1 MGIFENLEVFMEFS
15 EIDKFYDFSIDKL
28 TVLGTLKCKEYYFN
42 LIDFAYSYPI
52 PFFEKVIDTQFFTK
66 SWKITNFGFL
76 QIDITTL
83 KFRLEF
89 NPNKIT
95 SQLQKKLLN
104 VLLSYIKDVHF
115 SRIDLAIDLYNYNLY
130 DYNIVDL
137 NARKKAYYYDRTGKL
152 ETCYFGSMSS
162 NKFIRIYN
170 KGVEQKV
177 KDKNFNIDVD
187 WWRVELQLRDTYIDT
202 YLTGFKDFLDGILIF
217 KYYSV
222 ENLSFSDKACLDYI
236 LKDMSRLGLL
246 SKNARTR
253 YKRIINELKLE
264 SLSFI
269 NDLMQHSYVYTISYL
284 KTLAPT
290 LYNDDDNL

>member
-1 MGIFENLEVFMEFS
+1 MEF
-15 EIDKFYDFSIDKL
+15 IDIERFCDFSIDKL
-28 TVLGTLKCKEYYFN
+28 TVLGTLKSKEYYFN
-42 LIDFAYSYPI
+42 LIDFAYTYPI

-66 SWKITNFGFL
+66 SWRITDFGFL

-95 SQLQKKLLN
+95 SELQKKLLN
-104 VLLSYIKDVHF
+104 ILLSYIKDVHF

-137 NARKKAYYYDRTGKL
+137 NPRKKAYYYDRAGKL

-170 KGVEQKV
+170 KAVEQKV
-177 KDKNFNIDVD
+177 KDKNFDSDVD

-222 ENLSFSDKACLDYI
+222 ESLSFTDKACLDYI
-236 LKDMSRLGLL
+236 LKDISRLGLL

-253 YKRIINELKLE
+253 YKRIIKELKLE
-264 SLSFI
+264 SLGFI
-269 NDLMQHSYVYTISYL
+269 NDLMQHSYVYTLSYL

-290 LYNDDDNL
+290 LYSDDDYL

>member
-1 MGIFENLEVFMEFS
+1 MEFS

-42 LIDFAYSYPI
+42 LIDFAYTYPI

-66 SWKITNFGFL
+66 SWKITDFGFL

-170 KGVEQKV
+170 KGLEQKV

-236 LKDMSRLGLL
+236 LKDISRLGLL

>member
-1 MGIFENLEVFMEFS
+1 MEFS
-15 EIDKFYDFSIDKL
+15 DIDKFCDFSIDKL

-42 LIDFAYSYPI
+42 LIDFAYTYPI

-66 SWKITNFGFL
+66 SWRITDFGFL

-104 VLLSYIKDVHF
+104 TLLSYIKDVHF

-137 NARKKAYYYDRTGKL
+137 NPRKKAYYYDRTGKL

-177 KDKNFNIDVD
+177 KDKNFNIEVD

-222 ENLSFSDKACLDYI
+222 ENLSFTDKACLDYL
-236 LKDMSRLGLL
+236 LKDISRLGLL

-264 SLSFI
+264 SLGFI

-290 LYNDDDNL
+290 LYSDDYYI

>member
-1 MGIFENLEVFMEFS
+1 MEFS
-15 EIDKFYDFSIDKL
+15 EIDKFCDFSIDKL

-42 LIDFAYSYPI
+42 LIDFAYTYPI

-66 SWKITNFGFL
+66 SWRITDFGFL

-89 NPNKIT
+89 NPNNIKNE
-95 SQLQKKLLN
+95 LQKKLLRT
-104 VLLSYIKDVHF
+104 LLSYIKDVHF
-115 SRIDLAIDLYNYNLY
+115 SRIDLAIDLFNYNLY

-137 NARKKAYYYDRTGKL
+137 NPRKKAYYYDRVGKL

-162 NKFIRIYN
+162 NTFIRIYN
-170 KGVEQKV
+170 EAVEQKI
-177 KDKNFNIDVD
+177 KDKKFNESVD

-217 KYYSV
+217 KYVSL
-222 ENLSFSDKACLDYI
+222 EELSFNDKACLDYLLRDI
-236 LKDMSRLGLL
+236 SRLSLL
-246 SKNARTR
+246 SKNARTK
-253 YKRIINELKLE
+253 YKRIIKELKTE

-269 NDLMQHSYVYTISYL
+269 NDLMQHSYVYTLSYL
-284 KTLAPT
+284 KLLVPT
-290 LYNDDDNL
+290 LYCDDDYL

>member
-1 MGIFENLEVFMEFS
+1 MEFS
-15 EIDKFYDFSIDKL
+15 DIERFCDFCIDKL

-42 LIDFAYSYPI
+42 LIDFAYTYPI

-66 SWKITNFGFL
+66 SWRITDFGFL

-104 VLLSYIKDVHF
+104 TLLSYIKDVHF

-137 NARKKAYYYDRTGKL
+137 NPRKKAYYYDRAGKL

-170 KGVEQKV
+170 KAVEQKV
-177 KDKNFNIDVD
+177 KDKNFDSDVD

-222 ENLSFSDKACLDYI
+222 ESLSFTDKACLDYI
-236 LKDMSRLGLL
+236 LKDISRLGLL

-253 YKRIINELKLE
+253 YKRIIKDLKLE

-269 NDLMQHSYVYTISYL
+269 NDLMQHSYVYTLSYL

-290 LYNDDDNL
+290 LYSDHDYI

>member
-1 MGIFENLEVFMEFS
+1 MEFS

-42 LIDFAYSYPI
+42 LIDFAYTYPI

-236 LKDMSRLGLL
+236 LKDISRLGLL

>member
-1 MGIFENLEVFMEFS
+1 MEFS
-15 EIDKFYDFSIDKL
+15 DIERFCDFSIDKL

-42 LIDFAYSYPI
+42 LIDFAYTYPI

-66 SWKITNFGFL
+66 SWRITDFGFL

-95 SQLQKKLLN
+95 SELQKKLLN
-104 VLLSYIKDVHF
+104 ILLSYIKDVHF

-137 NARKKAYYYDRTGKL
+137 NPRKKAYYYDRAGKL

-170 KGVEQKV
+170 KAVEQKV
-177 KDKNFNIDVD
+177 KDKNFDSDVD

-222 ENLSFSDKACLDYI
+222 ESLSFTDKACLDYI
-236 LKDMSRLGLL
+236 LKDISRLGLL

-253 YKRIINELKLE
+253 YKRIIKELKLE
-264 SLSFI
+264 SLGFI
-269 NDLMQHSYVYTISYL
+269 NDLMQHSYVYTLSYL

-290 LYNDDDNL
+290 LYSDDDYL

>member
-1 MGIFENLEVFMEFS
+1 MEFS

-42 LIDFAYSYPI
+42 LIDFAYTYPI

-170 KGVEQKV
+170 KGLEQKV

-236 LKDMSRLGLL
+236 LKDISRLGLL

>member
-15 EIDKFYDFSIDKL
+15 EIDKFCDFSIDKL

-42 LIDFAYSYPI
+42 LIDFAYTYPI

-66 SWKITNFGFL
+66 SWRITDFGFL

-104 VLLSYIKDVHF
+104 TLLSYIKDVHF

-222 ENLSFSDKACLDYI
+222 ENLSFTDKACLDYI
-236 LKDMSRLGLL
+236 LKDISRLGLL

-253 YKRIINELKLE
+253 YKRIINDLKLE

-290 LYNDDDNL
+290 LYNDDYV

>member
-1 MGIFENLEVFMEFS
+1 MEFS
-15 EIDKFYDFSIDKL
+15 DIERFCDFSIDKL
-28 TVLGTLKCKEYYFN
+28 TVLGTLKCKDYYFN
-42 LIDFAYSYPI
+42 LIDFAYTYPI

-66 SWKITNFGFL
+66 SWRITDFGFL

-95 SQLQKKLLN
+95 SELQKKLLN
-104 VLLSYIKDVHF
+104 ILLSYIKDVHF

-137 NARKKAYYYDRTGKL
+137 NPRKKAYYYDRTGKL

-177 KDKNFNIDVD
+177 KDKNFNIEVD

-222 ENLSFSDKACLDYI
+222 ENLSFTDKACLDYL
-236 LKDMSRLGLL
+236 LKDISRLGLL

-264 SLSFI
+264 SLGFI

-290 LYNDDDNL
+290 LYSDDDYI

>member
-1 MGIFENLEVFMEFS
+1 MEFS
-15 EIDKFYDFSIDKL
+15 EIDKFCDFSIDKL

-42 LIDFAYSYPI
+42 LIDFAYTYPI

-66 SWKITNFGFL
+66 SWRITDFGFL

-104 VLLSYIKDVHF
+104 TLLSYIKDVHF

-137 NARKKAYYYDRTGKL
+137 NPRKKAYYYDRTGKL

-177 KDKNFNIDVD
+177 KDKNFNIEVD

-222 ENLSFSDKACLDYI
+222 ENLSFTDKACLDYL
-236 LKDMSRLGLL
+236 LKDISRLGLL

-264 SLSFI
+264 SLGFI

-290 LYNDDDNL
+290 LYSDDYYI

>member
-1 MGIFENLEVFMEFS
+1 MEFS
-15 EIDKFYDFSIDKL
+15 EIDKFCDFSIDKL

-42 LIDFAYSYPI
+42 LIDFAYTYPI

-66 SWKITNFGFL
+66 SWRITDFGFL

-104 VLLSYIKDVHF
+104 VLLSYIKDIHF

-170 KGVEQKV
+170 KSVEQKV
-177 KDKNFNIDVD
+177 KDNTFNEEVD
-187 WWRVELQLRDTYIDT
+187 WWRVELQLRDTFIDT

-236 LKDMSRLGLL
+236 LKDISRLGLL

-269 NDLMQHSYVYTISYL
+269 NDLMQHSYVYTLSYL

-290 LYNDDDNL
+290 LY

>member
-1 MGIFENLEVFMEFS
+1 MEFS
-15 EIDKFYDFSIDKL
+15 DIERFCDFSIDKL
-28 TVLGTLKCKEYYFN
+28 TVLGTLKCKDYYFN
-42 LIDFAYSYPI
+42 LIDFAYTYPI

-66 SWKITNFGFL
+66 SWRITDFGFL

-104 VLLSYIKDVHF
+104 TLLSYIKDVHF

-137 NARKKAYYYDRTGKL
+137 NPRKKAYYYDRAGKL

-170 KGVEQKV
+170 KAVEQKV
-177 KDKNFNIDVD
+177 KDKNFDSDVD

-217 KYYSV
+217 KYCSV
-222 ENLSFSDKACLDYI
+222 ESLSFAYKACLAYI
-236 LKDMSRLGLL
+236 LKD
-246 SKNARTR
+246 
-253 YKRIINELKLE
+253 
-264 SLSFI
+264 F
-269 NDLMQHSYVYTISYL
+269 SYF
-284 KTLAPT
+284 
-290 LYNDDDNL
+290 

>member
-1 MGIFENLEVFMEFS
+1 MEFS
-15 EIDKFYDFSIDKL
+15 EIDKFCDFSIDKL
-28 TVLGTLKCKEYYFN
+28 TVLGTLNCKEYYFN
-42 LIDFAYSYPI
+42 LIDFAYTYPI

-66 SWKITNFGFL
+66 SWRITDFGFL

-104 VLLSYIKDVHF
+104 TLLSYIKDVHF

-137 NARKKAYYYDRTGKL
+137 NPRKKAYYYDRTGKL

-177 KDKNFNIDVD
+177 KDKNFNIEVD

-222 ENLSFSDKACLDYI
+222 ENLSFTDKACLDYL
-236 LKDMSRLGLL
+236 LKDISRLGLL

-264 SLSFI
+264 SLGFI

-290 LYNDDDNL
+290 LYSDDDYI

>member
-1 MGIFENLEVFMEFS
+1 MEFS
-15 EIDKFYDFSIDKL
+15 EIDKFCDFSIDKL

-42 LIDFAYSYPI
+42 LIDFAYTYPI

-66 SWKITNFGFL
+66 SWRITDFGFL

-104 VLLSYIKDVHF
+104 TLLSYIKDVHF

-137 NARKKAYYYDRTGKL
+137 NSRKKAYYYDRTGKL

-170 KGVEQKV
+170 KGAEQKV
-177 KDKNFNIDVD
+177 KDKNFNVDVD

-222 ENLSFSDKACLDYI
+222 ENLSFTDKACLDYI
-236 LKDMSRLGLL
+236 LKDISRLGLL

-253 YKRIINELKLE
+253 YKRIINDLKLE
-264 SLSFI
+264 SLGFI

-290 LYNDDDNL
+290 LYSDDDYI

>member
-1 MGIFENLEVFMEFS
+1 MEFS
-15 EIDKFYDFSIDKL
+15 EIDKFCDFSIDKL

-42 LIDFAYSYPI
+42 LIDFAYTYPI

-66 SWKITNFGFL
+66 SWRITDFGFL

-104 VLLSYIKDVHF
+104 TLLSYIKDVHF

-137 NARKKAYYYDRTGKL
+137 NPRKKAYYYDRTGKL

-222 ENLSFSDKACLDYI
+222 ENLSFTDKACLDYL
-236 LKDMSRLGLL
+236 LKDISRLGLL

-264 SLSFI
+264 SLGFI

-290 LYNDDDNL
+290 LYSDDDYI

>member
-1 MGIFENLEVFMEFS
+1 MEFS
-15 EIDKFYDFSIDKL
+15 EIDKFCDFSIDKL

-42 LIDFAYSYPI
+42 LINFAYTYPI

-66 SWKITNFGFL
+66 SWRITDFGFL

-104 VLLSYIKDVHF
+104 TLLSYIKDVHF

-137 NARKKAYYYDRTGKL
+137 NSRKKAYYYDRTGKL

-177 KDKNFNIDVD
+177 KDKNFNVDVD

-222 ENLSFSDKACLDYI
+222 ENLSFTDKACLDYI
-236 LKDMSRLGLL
+236 LKDISRLGLL

-253 YKRIINELKLE
+253 YKRIINDLKLE
-264 SLSFI
+264 SLGFI

-290 LYNDDDNL
+290 LYSDDDYI

>member
-1 MGIFENLEVFMEFS
+1 MEFS
-15 EIDKFYDFSIDKL
+15 EIDKFCDFSIDKL

-42 LIDFAYSYPI
+42 LIDFAYTYPI

-66 SWKITNFGFL
+66 SWRITDFGFL

-104 VLLSYIKDVHF
+104 TLLSYIKDVHF

-137 NARKKAYYYDRTGKL
+137 NPRKKAYYYDRAGKL

-170 KGVEQKV
+170 KAVEQKV
-177 KDKNFNIDVD
+177 KDKNFDSDVD

-222 ENLSFSDKACLDYI
+222 ENLSFTDKACLDYI
-236 LKDMSRLGLL
+236 LKDISRLGLL

-253 YKRIINELKLE
+253 YKRFINELKLE
-264 SLSFI
+264 SLGFI
-269 NDLMQHSYVYTISYL
+269 NDLMQHSYVYTLSYL

-290 LYNDDDNL
+290 LYSDDDYIQKQVL

>member
-1 MGIFENLEVFMEFS
+1 MEFS
-15 EIDKFYDFSIDKL
+15 EIDKFCDFSIDKL

-42 LIDFAYSYPI
+42 LIDFAYTYPI

-66 SWKITNFGFL
+66 SWRITDFGFL

-95 SQLQKKLLN
+95 SQLQKNLLN
-104 VLLSYIKDVHF
+104 FLLSYIKDVHF

-137 NARKKAYYYDRTGKL
+137 NPRKKAYYYDRTGKL

-177 KDKNFNIDVD
+177 KDKNFNIEVD

-222 ENLSFSDKACLDYI
+222 ENLSFTDKACLDYI
-236 LKDMSRLGLL
+236 LKDISRLGLL

-264 SLSFI
+264 SLGFI
-269 NDLMQHSYVYTISYL
+269 NDLMQHSYIYTISYL

-290 LYNDDDNL
+290 LYSDDYYI

>member
-1 MGIFENLEVFMEFS
+1 MEFS
-15 EIDKFYDFSIDKL
+15 EIDKFCDFSIDKL

-42 LIDFAYSYPI
+42 LIDFAYTYPI

-66 SWKITNFGFL
+66 SWRITDFGFL

-104 VLLSYIKDVHF
+104 TLLSYIKDVHF

-137 NARKKAYYYDRTGKL
+137 NPRKKAYYYDRTGKL

-177 KDKNFNIDVD
+177 KDKNFNIEVD

-222 ENLSFSDKACLDYI
+222 ENLSFTDKACLDYL
-236 LKDMSRLGLL
+236 LKDISRLGFL

-264 SLSFI
+264 SLGFI

-290 LYNDDDNL
+290 LYSDDDYI

>member
-1 MGIFENLEVFMEFS
+1 MEFS
-15 EIDKFYDFSIDKL
+15 EIDKFCDFSIDKL

-42 LIDFAYSYPI
+42 LIDFAYTYPI

-66 SWKITNFGFL
+66 SWRITDFGFL

-104 VLLSYIKDVHF
+104 TLLSYIKDVHF

-137 NARKKAYYYDRTGKL
+137 NPRKKAYYYDRAGKL

-170 KGVEQKV
+170 KAVEQKV
-177 KDKNFNIDVD
+177 KDKNFDSDVD

-222 ENLSFSDKACLDYI
+222 ENLSFTDKACLDYI
-236 LKDMSRLGLL
+236 LKDISRLGLL

-253 YKRIINELKLE
+253 YKRFINELKLE
-264 SLSFI
+264 SLGFI
-269 NDLMQHSYVYTISYL
+269 NDLMQHSYVYTLSYL

-290 LYNDDDNL
+290 LYSDDDYI

>member
-1 MGIFENLEVFMEFS
+1 MEFS
-15 EIDKFYDFSIDKL
+15 EIDKFCDFSIDKL

-42 LIDFAYSYPI
+42 LIDFAYTYPI

-66 SWKITNFGFL
+66 SWRITDFGFL

-104 VLLSYIKDVHF
+104 TLLSYIKDVHF

-137 NARKKAYYYDRTGKL
+137 NPRKKAYYYDRTGKL

-177 KDKNFNIDVD
+177 KDKNFNIEVD

-222 ENLSFSDKACLDYI
+222 ENLSFTDKACLDYL
-236 LKDMSRLGLL
+236 LKDISRLGLL

-264 SLSFI
+264 SLGFI

-290 LYNDDDNL
+290 LYSDDDYL

>member
-15 EIDKFYDFSIDKL
+15 EIDKFCDFSIDKL

-42 LIDFAYSYPI
+42 LIDFAYTYPI

-66 SWKITNFGFL
+66 SWRITDFGFL

-104 VLLSYIKDVHF
+104 TLLSYIKDVHF

-137 NARKKAYYYDRTGKL
+137 NPRKKAYYYDRTGKL

-222 ENLSFSDKACLDYI
+222 ENLSFTDKACLDYL
-236 LKDMSRLGLL
+236 LKDISRLGLL

-264 SLSFI
+264 SLGFI

-290 LYNDDDNL
+290 LYSDDDYI

>member
-15 EIDKFYDFSIDKL
+15 EIDKFCDFSIDKL
-28 TVLGTLKCKEYYFN
+28 TVLGTLKCKDYYFN
-42 LIDFAYSYPI
+42 LIDVAYTYPI

-66 SWKITNFGFL
+66 SWKITDFGFL
-76 QIDITTL
+76 QIDIATL

-89 NPNKIT
+89 NPNNIT

-104 VLLSYIKDVHF
+104 TLLSYIKDVHF

-222 ENLSFSDKACLDYI
+222 ENLSFTDKACLDYI
-236 LKDMSRLGLL
+236 LKDISRLGLL

-264 SLSFI
+264 SLGFI

-290 LYNDDDNL
+290 LYNDF

>member
-42 LIDFAYSYPI
+42 LIDFAYTYPI

-66 SWKITNFGFL
+66 SWKITDFGFL

-170 KGVEQKV
+170 KGVEQKL
-177 KDKNFNIDVD
+177 KDKNYNIDVD

-217 KYYSV
+217 KYYSL

-236 LKDMSRLGLL
+236 LKDISRLGLL
-246 SKNARTR
+246 SKNSRTR

-284 KTLAPT
+284 KTLVPT
-290 LYNDDDNL
+290 LYNDYDI

>member
-1 MGIFENLEVFMEFS
+1 MEFS

-42 LIDFAYSYPI
+42 LIDFAYTYPI

-66 SWKITNFGFL
+66 SWKITDFGFL

-177 KDKNFNIDVD
+177 KDKNYNIDVD

-217 KYYSV
+217 KYYSL

-236 LKDMSRLGLL
+236 LKDISRLGLL

-290 LYNDDDNL
+290 LYNDYDI

>member
-1 MGIFENLEVFMEFS
+1 MEFS
-15 EIDKFYDFSIDKL
+15 EIDKFCDFSIDKL

-42 LIDFAYSYPI
+42 LIDFAYTYPI

-66 SWKITNFGFL
+66 SWRITDFGFL

-104 VLLSYIKDVHF
+104 TLLSYIKDVHF

-137 NARKKAYYYDRTGKL
+137 NPRKKAYYYDRTGKL

-177 KDKNFNIDVD
+177 KDKNFNIEVD

-222 ENLSFSDKACLDYI
+222 ENLSFTDKACLDYL
-236 LKDMSRLGLL
+236 LKDISRLGLL

-264 SLSFI
+264 SLGFI

-290 LYNDDDNL
+290 LYSDDDYI

>member
-1 MGIFENLEVFMEFS
+1 MEFS
-15 EIDKFYDFSIDKL
+15 EIDKFCDFSIDKL

-42 LIDFAYSYPI
+42 LIDFAYTYPI

-66 SWKITNFGFL
+66 SWRITDFGFL

-95 SQLQKKLLN
+95 SQLQRKLLN
-104 VLLSYIKDVHF
+104 TLLSYIKDVHF

-137 NARKKAYYYDRTGKL
+137 NPRKKAYYYDRTGKL

-177 KDKNFNIDVD
+177 KDKNFNIEVD

-222 ENLSFSDKACLDYI
+222 ENLSFTDKACLDYL
-236 LKDMSRLGLL
+236 LKDISRLGLL

-264 SLSFI
+264 SLGFI

-290 LYNDDDNL
+290 LYSDDDYI

>member
-1 MGIFENLEVFMEFS
+1 MEFS
-15 EIDKFYDFSIDKL
+15 EIDKFCDFSIDKL

-42 LIDFAYSYPI
+42 LIDFAYTYPI

-66 SWKITNFGFL
+66 SWRITDFGFL

-104 VLLSYIKDVHF
+104 TLLSYIKDVHF

-137 NARKKAYYYDRTGKL
+137 NPRKKAYYYDRTGKL

-217 KYYSV
+217 KYYFV
-222 ENLSFSDKACLDYI
+222 ENLSFTDKACLDYL
-236 LKDMSRLGLL
+236 LKDISRLGLL

-264 SLSFI
+264 SLGFI

-290 LYNDDDNL
+290 LYSDDDYI

>member
-1 MGIFENLEVFMEFS
+1 MEFS
-15 EIDKFYDFSIDKL
+15 DIERFCDFSIDKL
-28 TVLGTLKCKEYYFN
+28 TVLGTLKCKDYYFN
-42 LIDFAYSYPI
+42 LIDFAYTYPI

-66 SWKITNFGFL
+66 SWRITDFGFL

-104 VLLSYIKDVHF
+104 TLLSYIKDVHF

-137 NARKKAYYYDRTGKL
+137 NPRKKAYYYDRAGKL

-170 KGVEQKV
+170 KAVEQKV
-177 KDKNFNIDVD
+177 KDKNFDSDVD

-222 ENLSFSDKACLDYI
+222 ESLSFTDKACLDYI
-236 LKDMSRLGLL
+236 LKDISRLGLL

-253 YKRIINELKLE
+253 YKRIIKELKLE
-264 SLSFI
+264 SLGFI
-269 NDLMQHSYVYTISYL
+269 NDLMQHSYVYTLSYL

-290 LYNDDDNL
+290 LYSDDVYI

>member
-15 EIDKFYDFSIDKL
+15 EIDKFCDFSIDKL

-42 LIDFAYSYPI
+42 LIDFAYTYPI

-66 SWKITNFGFL
+66 SWRITDFGFL

-104 VLLSYIKDVHF
+104 TLLSYIKDVHF

-137 NARKKAYYYDRTGKL
+137 NSRKKAYYYDRTGKL

-177 KDKNFNIDVD
+177 KDKNFNVDVD

-222 ENLSFSDKACLDYI
+222 ENLSFTDKACLDYL
-236 LKDMSRLGLL
+236 LKDISRLGLL

-264 SLSFI
+264 SLGFI

-290 LYNDDDNL
+290 LYSDDDYI

>member
-1 MGIFENLEVFMEFS
+1 MEFS
-15 EIDKFYDFSIDKL
+15 EIDKFCDFSIDKL

-42 LIDFAYSYPI
+42 LIDFAYTYPI

-66 SWKITNFGFL
+66 SWRIIDFGFL

-95 SQLQKKLLN
+95 SQLQTKLLN
-104 VLLSYIKDVHF
+104 TLLSYIKDVHF

-137 NARKKAYYYDRTGKL
+137 NPRKKAYYYDRTGKL

-177 KDKNFNIDVD
+177 KNKNFNIDVD

-222 ENLSFSDKACLDYI
+222 ENLSFTDKACLDYL
-236 LKDMSRLGLL
+236 LKDISRLGLL

-264 SLSFI
+264 SLGFI

-290 LYNDDDNL
+290 LYSDDDYI

>member
-1 MGIFENLEVFMEFS
+1 MEFS
-15 EIDKFYDFSIDKL
+15 EIDKFCDFSIDKL

-42 LIDFAYSYPI
+42 LIDFAYTYPI

-66 SWKITNFGFL
+66 SWRITDFGFL

-104 VLLSYIKDVHF
+104 TLLSYIKDFHF

-137 NARKKAYYYDRTGKL
+137 NPRKKAYYYDRTGKL

-222 ENLSFSDKACLDYI
+222 ENLSFTDKACLDYL
-236 LKDMSRLGLL
+236 LKDISRLGLL

-264 SLSFI
+264 SLGFI

-290 LYNDDDNL
+290 LYSDDDYI

>member
-1 MGIFENLEVFMEFS
+1 MEFS
-15 EIDKFYDFSIDKL
+15 EIDKFCDFSIDKL

-42 LIDFAYSYPI
+42 LIDFAYTYPI

-66 SWKITNFGFL
+66 SWRITDFGFL

-104 VLLSYIKDVHF
+104 TLLSYIKDVHF

-137 NARKKAYYYDRTGKL
+137 NPRKKAYYYDRTGKL

-177 KDKNFNIDVD
+177 KDNNFNIEVD

-222 ENLSFSDKACLDYI
+222 ENLSFTDKACLDYL
-236 LKDMSRLGLL
+236 LKDISRLGLL

-264 SLSFI
+264 SLGFI

-290 LYNDDDNL
+290 LYSDDDYI